1 MFLHQAIVIAGYACS
16 GIQVAALPAIVSTYA
31 IDSYRP
37 MAGMLFVT
45 VTVNKN
51 LWGYGLSNF
60 VPRWVDKDGFLKPI
74 MLNMYLMVMF
84 CSCAVVLYIWRKT
97 SRKWTANSKV
107 HDM

>member
-1 MFLHQAIVIAGYACS
+1 MIVGYACA

-60 VPRWVDKDGFLKPI
+60 VPRWVEQDGFLKPI
-74 MLNMYLMVMF
+74 MLNMCLTTLW
-84 CSCAVVLYIWRKT
+84 CACAVVFYIWGKT
-97 SRKWTANSKV
+97 FRKWTANSKV